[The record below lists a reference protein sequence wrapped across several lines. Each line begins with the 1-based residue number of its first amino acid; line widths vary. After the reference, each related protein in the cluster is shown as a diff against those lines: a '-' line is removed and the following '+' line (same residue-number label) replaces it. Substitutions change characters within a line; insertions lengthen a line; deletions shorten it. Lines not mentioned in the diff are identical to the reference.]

1 MKRITLIVTAA
12 FLLAACNGKGDCV
25 IKGSLPQEI
34 EGVYIVNEDEEV
46 LDSCAVVDGKFALR
60 CGRTALEPV
69 ALVMGEYAEPL
80 ALVPES
86 SSITVNITGGQAS
99 ITGSRLSQELAGLQK
114 WAMSTYMDYMDKIE
128 KLYEEEENEAADALI
143 AERGEVICKHCRKV
157 FKSHKNDFVGIQAM
171 ILMMRDL
178 DKAEFIGLYESAGEG
193 VKNYP
198 AISSFYKSLEEA
210 GE

>member
-1 MKRITLIVTAA
+1 MKKICLAIGTAL
-12 FLLAACNGKGDCV
+12 LLAACNGGGECI
-25 IKGSLPQEI
+25 IKGSLPQETG
-34 EGVYIVNEDEEV
+34 GVYIVNEEEEV

-60 CGRTALEPV
+60 CGRSAVEPV

-80 ALVPES
+80 ILVPES
-86 SSITVNITGGQAS
+86 SSITVNIDGSQAS

-114 WAMSTYMDYMDKIE
+114 WAMSAYMDYMDKIE
-128 KLYEEEENEAADALI
+128 KLYEDEENEAADALI

-157 FKSHKNDFVGIQAM
+157 FKAHKNDYVGIQAM

-178 DKAEFIGLYESAGEG
+178 DRAEFFSLYETAGEG

-198 AISSFYKSLEEA
+198 MIASYYKSFEEA
-210 GE
+210 KE